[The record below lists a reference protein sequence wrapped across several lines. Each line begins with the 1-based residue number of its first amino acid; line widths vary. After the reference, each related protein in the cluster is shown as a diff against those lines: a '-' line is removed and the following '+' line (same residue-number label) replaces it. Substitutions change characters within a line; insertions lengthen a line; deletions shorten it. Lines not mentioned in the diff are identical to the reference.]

1 MQVVLKLF
9 NDKCSSSQKLCRN
22 PNTNIQKGLLGNQPT
37 LGQNKDPKEPP
48 EPISGRKKPIGKK
61 KLQEQVL

>member
-1 MQVVLKLF
+1 MISVHPP
-9 NDKCSSSQKLCRN
+9 RN
-22 PNTNIQKGLLGNQPT
+22 YVETPNTNIQKGLLGNQPT